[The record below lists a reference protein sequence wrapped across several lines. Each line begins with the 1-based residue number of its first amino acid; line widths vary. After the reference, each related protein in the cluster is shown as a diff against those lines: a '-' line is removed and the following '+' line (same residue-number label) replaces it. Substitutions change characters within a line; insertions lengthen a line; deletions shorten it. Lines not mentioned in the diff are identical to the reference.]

1 MKTKLKE
8 NLFIEGFDSDFSI
21 MVWKN
26 CDRNPIHWQN
36 IIYSG
41 ETSKISEE
49 LANDLE
55 SDIKSILSACSSK
68 FCVIYYETF
77 YNI

>member
-21 MVWKN
+21 MIWKN

-41 ETSKISEE
+41 ETSEISEE
-49 LANDLE
+49 LANDLK
-55 SDIKSILSACSSK
+55 SDVESILSACSSK
-68 FCVIYYETF
+68 FCVIYK
-77 YNI
+77 NK